1 MIVFPNAKINLGL
14 HVTEK
19 RPDGYHNLETL
30 FYPVP
35 VRDAL
40 EIIARPGQKSKCQL
54 HIYGTEIAGP
64 PEQNLVVKA
73 YHILDQPF
81 NLPPVEIHLY
91 KHIPSG
97 AGLGGGSSD
106 ASFMIRLLNTRFD
119 LGLNDTDMERYAS
132 TLGADCAFFIRNSP
146 ALAKGIG
153 NEFSP
158 LSLSLKGYGIC
169 IIKPDIFVSTREAFA
184 LVRPHVLQQ
193 SLQQIISRPLE
204 EWKHYLVNDFEESVF
219 PQYPQIAAIKEFLY
233 EQGAIYASMSGSGSS
248 VFGIFSP
255 QHPLPHFSEKGAF
268 YYAGVLS

>member
-35 VRDAL
+35 LQDAL
-40 EIIARPGQKSKCQL
+40 EVIARPGQKPKCQL

-64 PEQNLVVKA
+64 PEENLVVRA
-73 YHILDQPF
+73 YHILDQSF
-81 NLPPVEIHLY
+81 DLPPVEIHLY

-119 LGLNDTDMERYAS
+119 LGVSDPDMERYAS

-146 ALAKGIG
+146 TLARGIG

-158 LSLSLKGYGIC
+158 LPLSLKGYGIC

-184 LVRPHVLQQ
+184 RIRPHDPQQ
-193 SLQQIISRPLE
+193 SLQQILSRPME
-204 EWKHYLVNDFEESVF
+204 DWKHHLVNDFEESVF
-219 PQYPQIAAIKEFLY
+219 PQYPQIAAIKDFLY

-255 QHPLPHFSEKGAF
+255 ASPLPYFSEKGAF
-268 YYAGVLS
+268 CYTGVLS